1 MRRYIV
7 PKRCPVHLFTTR
19 WRLTYCASEIG
30 TIRNQVSDPHRKC
43 YIVLKFLFSQFI
55 LLVGFE
61 EFVSGYYSKV
71 AFLNHCLS
79 CEQERKRHACAACV
93 TDVLQR
99 LQFAYK
105 MCSLKTP
112 FSDVDVLHGL
122 QFKNGGYFAVSFFLA
137 HIVSELRVF
146 FDADEKPW
154 CQHSA
159 ERGIGIISKTVQELR
174 EGRLWL
180 DADKGNYS
188 I

>member
-1 MRRYIV
+1 MYIV
-7 PKRCPVHLFTTR
+7 PKRCPFHLFPTR
-19 WRLTYCASEIG
+19 WRLSYCASEID
-30 TIRNQVSDPHRKC
+30 TIRNNVSDPHRKC

-61 EFVSGYYSKV
+61 EFVSGYYLKV

-79 CEQERKRHACAACV
+79 CEQERKRHASAACV
-93 TDVLQR
+93 IDVLQR

-112 FSDVDVLHGL
+112 FSDVDLLHGI
-122 QFKNGGYFAVSFFLA
+122 QFKNGGYFAVSFFLV
-137 HIVSELRVF
+137 HIVSELGVY
-146 FDADEKPW
+146 FDTDQKPW

-174 EGRLWL
+174 EGHLWL
-180 DADKGNYS
+180 DADKGNY
-188 I
+188 